1 MEEALGVCQHI
12 KIFVGKMRFR
22 QETESNEKILR
33 IAYFYPPF
41 APLDFVV
48 MVLQVHHTWRNILSL
63 PKDLSNDRADLVE
76 VLPCYITGTKENMS
90 CEWIIV

>member
-48 MVLQVHHTWRNILSL
+48 MVLQVHHAWHNILSL
-63 PKDLSNDRADLVE
+63 PKDQSNDRGVIAAL
-76 VLPCYITGTKENMS
+76 LCCGYNG
-90 CEWIIV
+90 